1 MPTRILG
8 RVLLF
13 IAIVLAPSL
22 VAAQQPARPATAPQ
36 SATAPPAAAA
46 QPSQPREAAKDVPEL
61 KETTSVTKHTI
72 TVGGQPV
79 RYTATAG
86 TLLLRDDKDKP
97 IASFFY
103 VYYAKDDVSDRSKR
117 PIVYSFNGGPG
128 TASVWM
134 HMGFTGPRRVLYD
147 DEGMMLQPPFRLVD
161 NEYSILDAADI
172 VYIDPVGTGY
182 SKMAPGEDPHKFHG
196 TLDDIRSV
204 GDFIRVWTT
213 RYQRWESPKFM
224 IGESYGTT
232 RASGVAGYLQQA
244 HQMFL
249 NGVILVSMTDL
260 NVDSG
265 TDLDYALVLP
275 HYTATAWYHK
285 ALAPELQSK
294 PLADVLKQSE
304 QYASGAYLSALV
316 KGDRITPA
324 ERQDVAAQVGK
335 LAGLTPEYVLDS
347 NLRIDRGRFRK
358 ELLRTKGLTVGRLD
372 SRYTGH
378 DRDAA
383 GEQIEFD
390 PALES
395 WNGPFA
401 ATVNQYFR
409 NELNWQ
415 TDQKYNIWGDVR
427 PWRRDEQANVG
438 EMLRRAMAG
447 NPYLKVL
454 ILEGYYDGATDP
466 FTAEYTISH
475 LDPSGQLK
483 GRFAFAFYESGHMMY
498 VRKAALAK
506 AKQDL
511 AAFIASSVPKTGAGT
526 Q

>member
-1 MPTRILG
+1 MLARFLGRILFMS
-8 RVLLF
+8 V
-13 IAIVLAPSL
+13 IVLAS
-22 VAAQQPARPATAPQ
+22 ASARAQQPARP
-36 SATAPPAAAA
+36 SAPPQPSAVATAAA
-46 QPSQPREAAKDVPEL
+46 QPAPQRDAPKDGPEL

-72 TVGGQPV
+72 AVGGQPV

-103 VYYAKDDVSDRSKR
+103 VYYAKDDVTDRSKR

-161 NEYSILDAADI
+161 NEYSILDVADI

-204 GDFIRVWTT
+204 GDFIRLWTT
-213 RYQRWESPKFM
+213 RYQRWESPKFV

-244 HQMFL
+244 HQLFL

-285 ALAPELQSK
+285 ALVPELQSK
-294 PLADVLKQSE
+294 PLAEVLKQSE
-304 QYASGAYLSALV
+304 QYAMGAYLSALV
-316 KGDRITPA
+316 KGDRIAAA
-324 ERQDVAAQVGK
+324 ERQEVAASVAR
-335 LAGLTPEYVLDS
+335 LAGLTPEYVINS
-347 NLRIDRGRFRK
+347 NLRVDRGRFRK
-358 ELLRTKGLTVGRLD
+358 ELLRAKGVTVGRLD

-383 GEQIEFD
+383 GDEIEFD
-390 PALES
+390 SALES

-401 ATVNQYFR
+401 ATINQYFR

-475 LDPSGQLK
+475 LDPSGELK

-511 AAFIASSVPKTGAGT
+511 AAFIALNVPKIGAGT